1 MIRLIWT
8 SDPANTCKQFEGQV
22 IGIIAGGFETF
33 ADTLPAQ
40 NVLIPALQSIAEP
53 KEEPS
58 GNVD

>member
-8 SDPANTCKQFEGQV
+8 SDAANCCKQFEGQIV
-22 IGIIAGGFETF
+22 GIIAGGFETF
-33 ADTLPAQ
+33 EDTLPAQ
-40 NVLIPALQSIAEP
+40 NVLIPALRSIAEP